1 MSKRKTT
8 RKRKNASAIVRR
20 RRMKKFGLAGFKA
33 PTKNSIM
40 DSLMG
45 TGIIAIS
52 VLAGRE
58 LSRKVFKGD
67 EKEGFSQYIGAAVKI
82 GGGVILATQDNKFLK
97 YIGIGLAAEGAIDAA
112 GIAMGKDII
121 GEGILN
127 GLEGYFDTEQISG
140 AKVYDELPP
149 LPESSEDEDY
159 SDNSDEYGSESE
171 SGDSVS

>member
-112 GIAMGKDII
+112 GTAMGKDII

-127 GLEGYFDTEQISG
+127 GLEGYFETEQISG

-149 LPESSEDEDY
+149 LPEGSGDYEESFDE
-159 SDNSDEYGSESE
+159 SGSENE
-171 SGDSVS
+171 GEDSVS